1 MLMLL
6 TKFAFL
12 STGTGTYCR
21 AGAAPFG
28 AGSDFS
34 TLLTINLMRHFVCLT
49 FLCVFSVF

>member
-49 FLCVFSVF
+49 FLFFSVF